1 MDKIQTAE
9 EFSYVLEGQGRRE
22 DLIRSRDRA
31 IVERC
36 KDAVWR
42 ALYGK
47 SADEAMRRA
56 ETLGGEIV
64 SAIDSV
70 IGELEGKEV
79 PNV

>member
-36 KDAVWR
+36 KNAVWQT
-42 ALYGK
+42 LYGK
-47 SADEAMRRA
+47 SSDEAMRRA
-56 ETLGGEIV
+56 DTLGGEIV
-64 SAIDSV
+64 SAIDYV
-70 IGELEGKEV
+70 LRELEGKEV